1 MSLWNANSQEGDGDD
16 DYAVGTELPPL
27 TLRSSPSSGSD
38 EGEASLSDSDHP
50 YPLLARKQSLPN
62 DQKLPDR
69 LLRKQSTVQEERQS
83 VIIQAVIDRIED
95 EVELHAYDDLVPL
108 DIKLALED
116 KVFGWTHL
124 TSSLIG
130 HILFTGGAYW
140 LTYQI
145 VSIVYGHVAIN
156 QRTTWASMLRT
167 LLCLWAALTTF
178 RMVRRRRHVWFRS
191 AYGSSAYKQDAA
203 RRRQQV
209 AETDRTTALGRF
221 VQTFRH
227 RRVMSKLKRAESQ
240 FATKQKRQQESLKLR
255 RSHSGSDLTES
266 SSPLSERQRL
276 LIRKES
282 DFTNATSDTDSDM
295 DFTSRE
301 TLGVIVVG
309 TPLKRKH
316 RRHSFNTKPTYRMHS
331 YAHDEILMEEAIRIM
346 PYAHGGFFGAAPFL
360 LSNPHWI
367 SLLRH
372 LMPDVYVE
380 ISRRVAINPP
390 SRLIHWAE
398 NNPVVAAYGA
408 AHALEQNCSDDVNDP
423 TASSIPNLE
432 WDVFLDPSLV
442 RRVQLVLDQHADF
455 RRQMPASDRS
465 KEQSDSIEA
474 YYQKELRRRSLQLVD
489 KMLIAHGNALQ
500 LIVEQLGFGKDF
512 NYSRVKRT
520 RRTLGGGI
528 YARQWMAVFAE
539 SLKLGVCHEDED
551 GEPSSPSKPATG
563 GAKKIGSLFALAESS
578 CPDSTIEES
587 VRLVER
593 ITRTKNPIGLV
604 LDIKSRHVPHHIWA
618 IVVDTL
624 RMAGVRVEGVASF
637 CIDEIRD
644 LSRFSTIGPIPGTI
658 FCHSAGDV
666 QQACHDGKI
675 RNGDKIFF
683 NAGCLLKNGAL
694 SSWSDLASF
703 EPRRVKDS
711 YIIEPCGLPKGHPSM
726 GSCLQEYKERFNFH
740 IGVYCQE
747 FAIDEAAV
755 QILVKLVNQNAA
767 LYDLGFSWGGINGI
781 TIKGI
786 APGRFTRTDGY
797 WNQRHIG
804 QSWNYDLR
812 PPPPPTTASSRP
824 LSQ

>member
-1 MSLWNANSQEGDGDD
+1 M
-16 DYAVGTELPPL
+16 
-27 TLRSSPSSGSD
+27 
-38 EGEASLSDSDHP
+38 
-50 YPLLARKQSLPN
+50 LAQIL
-62 DQKLPDR
+62 
-69 LLRKQSTVQEERQS
+69 
-83 VIIQAVIDRIED
+83 QAVIDRIED
-95 EVELHAYDDLVPL
+95 EVEVHAYDDLVPL

-124 TSSLIG
+124 TSSVIG

-140 LTYQI
+140 LTFQI
-145 VSIVYGHVAIN
+145 VSIAFEQVSITNVEA
-156 QRTTWASMLRT
+156 WASWLRT
-167 LLCLWAALTTF
+167 FLCFWAAITTF

-191 AYGSSAYKQDAA
+191 AYGSSAYKQDAE
-203 RRRQQV
+203 RRRKQV

-227 RRVMSKLKRAESQ
+227 RRVMSKLRKAETQ
-240 FATKQKRQQESLKLR
+240 FAKKQRKHQENLKLR
-255 RSHSGSDLTES
+255 RSNSSSEIIDS

-276 LIRKES
+276 LIRRES
-282 DFTNATSDTDSDM
+282 DVYHGNGGTDSD
-295 DFTSRE
+295 TEASS
-301 TLGVIVVG
+301 LVSSVSIPVA
-309 TPLKRKH
+309 TPLKRQH
-316 RRHSFNTKPTYRMHS
+316 RRPSFNTKPTYRMHS
-331 YAHDEILMEEAIRIM
+331 YAHDEILMNEPIRVL

-408 AHALEQNCSDDVNDP
+408 AHAVEQNGGDKLND
-423 TASSIPNLE
+423 SSSSHIPNLE
-432 WDVFLDPSLV
+432 WDVFLDPALV
-442 RRVQLVLDQHADF
+442 RRVQLVLDQHAEF
-455 RRQMPASDRS
+455 RKRKSPTHHS
-465 KEQSDSIEA
+465 KEQAEVIEA
-474 YYQKELRRRSLQLVD
+474 YYKKELTRRSLQLVD
-489 KMLIAHGNALQ
+489 KMLIAHGNTLQ
-500 LIVEQLGFGKDF
+500 LAVEQLGIWKDF

-528 YARQWMAVFAE
+528 YARQWIAVFAE
-539 SLKLGVCHEDED
+539 ALKLGVCHEDED
-551 GEPSSPSKPATG
+551 GEIASPSKPSK
-563 GAKKIGSLFALAESS
+563 GASKKIASLFALAEST
-578 CPDSTIEES
+578 CPDTNLEES
-587 VRLVER
+587 VRLVEK
-593 ITRTKNPIGLV
+593 ITRTKKPLGLV

-624 RMAGVRVEGVASF
+624 RTAGIRVEGIASF

-644 LSRFSTIGPIPGTI
+644 LSRFSTIGPIPGMI

-666 QQACHDGKI
+666 QQACHQGKI
-675 RNGDKIFF
+675 RNGDMIFF
-683 NAGCLLKNGAL
+683 NAGSLLKSNAF
-694 SSWSDLASF
+694 SSWADLIASF
-703 EPRRVKDS
+703 DPRNVKES
-711 YIIEPCGLPKGHPSM
+711 YMIEPCGLPKGHSSM
-726 GSCLQEYKERFNFH
+726 GSCLQDYKERFNFQ

-755 QILVKLVNQNAA
+755 QILVKLVNQNPVV
-767 LYDLGFSWGGINGI
+767 YDLGFSWGGINGI

-804 QSWNYDLR
+804 QNWNYDLQ
-812 PPPPPTTASSRP
+812 PPPTVQSATSSGSSSP
-824 LSQ
+824 ISSLLVHDNNAK